1 MIVGKDQAN
10 NNYFFNERFCL
21 ENPKNEIGTSENEMI
36 LGNECFSCMSY
47 MPCMVKMSC

>member
-21 ENPKNEIGTSENEMI
+21 ENPKNKIAGS
-36 LGNECFSCMSY
+36 
-47 MPCMVKMSC
+47 